1 MAENGRKLAMPLVQY
16 SDTESEES
24 GRDGEISRLSRS
36 PKRPRHGSNDKV
48 RLEADG
54 QDHAALPPL
63 PNEFRDLYSTSV
75 RVSVQD
81 DPSLHNGRTRAVPHV
96 VGNWPTHIYLEWY
109 PNNSELGVLSEI
121 IKRCERSALDGM
133 AIHSL
138 LYSDL
143 GAQLPLHISL
153 SRPVVLLTEQRESFL
168 NLFHE
173 SIYKSKIQPLEV
185 SPSSLDWVSNFEH
198 TRWFLVL
205 RLNRPKNDGLNRLL
219 RLSNTTL
226 AHFSQPPLYENPT
239 HRQKRKHGKQVGHQH
254 DISPYS
260 GPGDTDYTDCFHIS
274 IAWTLEEPGARDK
287 ERLLS
292 IDFQPHKLNFKF
304 NNVKVKI
311 GNQIHSEA
319 LLTSTMDEDGFEGV

>member
-96 VGNWPTHIYLEWY
+96 VGNWPTHIYLECRRMFSY
-109 PNNSELGVLSEI
+109 THPCGLGPE
-121 IKRCERSALDGM
+121 
-133 AIHSL
+133 
-138 LYSDL
+138 
-143 GAQLPLHISL
+143 
-153 SRPVVLLTEQRESFL
+153 
-168 NLFHE
+168 
-173 SIYKSKIQPLEV
+173 LEV

-205 RLNRPKNDGLNRLL
+205 RLNCPKNDGLNRLL

-274 IAWTLEEPGARDK
+274 IAWTLKEPGARDK

-304 NNVKVKI
+304 NNVKVKV